1 MGFYVNSS
9 RAHHFERRQ
18 WSPCCPQKRIVQH
31 KNSTYS
37 SDTARNAPHGNYG
50 TNVAIRIMRL
60 DRRNCCFCFALV
72 HIVECL
78 CGLAYDGYILLS
90 DDLWVS

>member
-1 MGFYVNSS
+1 MGFYLNSS

-18 WSPCCPQKRIVQH
+18 WSPCCPQTSIVQH

-50 TNVAIRIMRL
+50 TNVAIRIMWL
-60 DRRNCCFCFALV
+60 DRRSCCFACSRS
-72 HIVECL
+72 H
-78 CGLAYDGYILLS
+78 CGVFVWLGYDGYILLS